1 MLGALENSQKS
12 LAMSTSHIRAAYI
25 TIRSYGF
32 YRGVIIT
39 VGKVSKMEGPE
50 NTVRT
55 VQITEKEELTKKV
68 SLPFL
73 ATSRSL
79 SGLLYLPS
87 RIFSINSPTLI
98 SVI

>member
-55 VQITEKEELTKKV
+55 VQITEKRGTYKESVT
-68 SLPFL
+68 
-73 ATSRSL
+73 T
-79 SGLLYLPS
+79 
-87 RIFSINSPTLI
+87 IFSYVKVPEWTSILALQDLLH
-98 SVI
+98 